1 VTLRLVSV
9 SGTTLLALRRQDK
22 TTRLTGFLLIPRLCI
37 GFVFC
42 SCHCRPSARTTRSG
56 ASACSPIPT
65 ALRPESPRPCSVLTT
80 RCPLSQ
86 RGRPNPV
93 SLTDWRRH
101 WLAWARQR
109 ESLRALHP
117 RSQRP
122 GQVAKRE
129 RLVRMALVLNHG
141 GTVISAVTARLVK
154 STDLAGYRTRW
165 HGVVSPL
172 SQEGDRGLAKSQ
184 MSGDFLL
191 LFPDGTE
198 GLLALGR
205 RRLAARRSATHQLP
219 ASTYAVD
226 VVCARRE
233 HESTSVQ
240 PLEAAS

>member
-1 VTLRLVSV
+1 VFPAPRSLPFGV
-9 SGTTLLALRRQDK
+9 K
-22 TTRLTGFLLIPRLCI
+22 TKRHAFTGFLLIPRLCI

-42 SCHCRPSARTTRSG
+42 SCHCRRPFCKNHPFWSFGMFSYTYSTAPRVAAPLLGADDAMSAESART
-56 ASACSPIPT
+56 
-65 ALRPESPRPCSVLTT
+65 
-80 RCPLSQ
+80 
-86 RGRPNPV
+86 PNPV

-109 ESLRALHP
+109 ESLGALHP

-240 PLEAAS
+240 PIEAAS